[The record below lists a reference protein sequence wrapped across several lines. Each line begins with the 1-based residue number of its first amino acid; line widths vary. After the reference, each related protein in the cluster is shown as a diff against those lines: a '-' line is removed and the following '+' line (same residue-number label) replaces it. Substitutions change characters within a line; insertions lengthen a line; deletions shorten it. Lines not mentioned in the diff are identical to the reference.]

1 MRGFP
6 AAQCDLGENLCGAQN
21 AVLSDLYLSSKHIF
35 KTHTMLSLKI
45 SGISKRKTS
54 ARVVGTSG
62 SQKSCMVCFYGTT
75 SQGTFKLGQ
84 LQISI
89 CDDTWLKKKLALGSK
104 QKEHWKWAE
113 N

>member
-1 MRGFP
+1 
-6 AAQCDLGENLCGAQN
+6 
-21 AVLSDLYLSSKHIF
+21 
-35 KTHTMLSLKI
+35 MLSLKI

-54 ARVVGTSG
+54 AQVVGTSG

-84 LQISI
+84 LQIFI
-89 CDDTWLKKKLALGSK
+89 CDDTWLKKKIGSGLK
-104 QKEHWKWAE
+104 TERNWKWAE